1 MLIFL
6 QWLHKKD
13 REKDLSMIVKKERES
28 DFSIFLQWLYRME
41 KERLNCWFFFNNY
54 IKRRKRVILIV
65 LVYQWLYNYTR
76 WPPPKKR
83 WLASRSSDNV
93 LKLLEE
99 VPKYMV
105 SDFRKGRFCNIL
117 SVNDS
122 LFRKTVSTFWKQII
136 IEI

>member
-13 REKDLSMIVKKERES
+13 REKDLSMIVKKERER

-76 WPPPKKR
+76 WPPPKKGDKR
-83 WLASRSSDNV
+83 LKAPIIFWNYSKKCPSIWFLILERVVFVTFCLSRIPFSV
-93 LKLLEE
+93 KLFL
-99 VPKYMV
+99 
-105 SDFRKGRFCNIL
+105 
-117 SVNDS
+117 
-122 LFRKTVSTFWKQII
+122 LFENK
-136 IEI
+136 